1 VGDTSKRVRCPR
13 GRPFT
18 WSIARL
24 LFCTTLRLRGRG
36 EGLVADLL
44 LVSEDKA
51 SVLQVSPRDA
61 RGEAYGGFNYPWRI
75 DEGMETL
82 IAVMNPSESEEVN
95 FSLFLFYGEQSY
107 TYEGGRLRPG
117 EVRWM
122 DLREL
127 RDRRIPDQMGRRLPH
142 RVSAG
147 QAKLVVHGIAG
158 VSESQRIIGEAI
170 LVDRRR
176 GIRVTMACPNCVSEP
191 LRVEPGVVSVSGVVG
206 ERRSVT
212 ARVYYAD
219 GSSWVIN
226 DGRAIDWLESSV
238 SVVQVV
244 VVSDPVR
251 RVDRFEAELRSPGTA
266 RIGAQVNHCWIC
278 TPCIDRTLALTPE
291 IQVTVQPKVTVTGA
305 DICTDSITTKLEP
318 SGVSGA
324 FTLTLV
330 SSAGSVTLVN
340 QQMRAGGSYTDSFNV
355 PTLPNRTFTSIQAS
369 WTVSGQ
375 TGTGSRSYSITVL
388 GDYLITCYN
397 TALETD
403 YSGSTVRAGTATS
416 QCVWSARDFIKQFL
430 DRVNLNGS
438 GVDSSGVQIQ
448 LERFCANPPPTSP
461 AYCSEIWPYTCE
473 RYRRPAILRTACGNT
488 PVADVTAAVRSGHP
502 MLGCGN
508 RIFIHEI
515 GCRTV
520 QDRGQG
526 PPPPVDPYRWV
537 DLYRGIGQSTCAGW
551 PNPTKRVVR
560 INN

>member
-1 VGDTSKRVRCPR
+1 
-13 GRPFT
+13 
-18 WSIARL
+18 
-24 LFCTTLRLRGRG
+24 
-36 EGLVADLL
+36 VADLL

-117 EVRWM
+117 EVRWV

-305 DICTDSITTKLEP
+305 DICTDSITTRLEP

-369 WTVSGQ
+369 WTVNGQ

-388 GDYLITCYN
+388 GDYRNTCYI
-397 TALETD
+397 TALETE
-403 YSGSTVRAGTATS
+403 YSGATVVAGTTTGPS
-416 QCVWSARDFIKQFL
+416 QCPWSSREFIAGFL
-430 DRVNLNGS
+430 DAVNRNGS
-438 GVDSSGVQIQ
+438 GIDSSGAGIQ
-448 LERFCANPPPTSP
+448 PESICTNPPPTSP
-461 AYCSEIWPYTCE
+461 AYNGR
-473 RYRRPAILRTACGNT
+473 RYRRPTSIRTRCGNSPT
-488 PVADVTAAVRSGHP
+488 VGVTVAASSLR
-502 MLGCGN
+502 CGT
-508 RIFIHEI
+508 RVFINGI
-515 GCRTV
+515 GCRIV
-520 QDRGQG
+520 QDTGNLAPNQLDHYLGTGNALCSR
-526 PPPPVDPYRWV
+526 
-537 DLYRGIGQSTCAGW
+537 W
-551 PNPTKRVVR
+551 PNPTAKVVR
-560 INN
+560 IN

>member
-1 VGDTSKRVRCPR
+1 MEPEEAPSSERRFERRAAPVQRGNSPLRGDTSKRVRCPR

-18 WSIARL
+18 WGIARL

-291 IQVTVQPKVTVTGA
+291 IQVTVQPKVTVTGPGSVPLRA
-305 DICTDSITTKLEP
+305 SGTTQGTNSIQLTASGTPSGGTYQWSTTSSKISLSNTTQATVTVTSVSQSTSRNDVPITVRYTVNGQSITWN
-318 SGVSGA
+318 G
-324 FTLTLV
+324 TLTV
-330 SSAGSVTLVN
+330 VK
-340 QQMRAGGSYTDSFNV
+340 
-355 PTLPNRTFTSIQAS
+355 PTS
-369 WTVSGQ
+369 
-375 TGTGSRSYSITVL
+375 
-388 GDYLITCYN
+388 
-397 TALETD
+397 
-403 YSGSTVRAGTATS
+403 
-416 QCVWSARDFIKQFL
+416 
-430 DRVNLNGS
+430 
-438 GVDSSGVQIQ
+438 
-448 LERFCANPPPTSP
+448 LERLADNFNPTGN
-461 AYCSEIWPYTCE
+461 Y
-473 RYRRPAILRTACGNT
+473 CGNT
-488 PVADVTAAVRSGHP
+488 ADCP
-502 MLGCGN
+502 GCN
-508 RIFIHEI
+508 YYSFKRIVNYKIKDQFGGRIE
-515 GCRTV
+515 GFALEV
-520 QDRGQG
+520 SESFQNFS
-526 PPPPVDPYRWV
+526 
-537 DLYRGIGQSTCAGW
+537 STCGARPPTPGGSSGRPIQGIADAFTFCSAACMPGGAGCTAQATQTLFV
-551 PNPTKRVVR
+551 NGFSVR
-560 INN
+560 TNSVRWTCTDATITEQ